1 MWQGCTDQGHVGPIS
16 KVIKKEGGSLGR
28 RKSIRSV
35 GFSIFRNRE
44 IHEIFLDMGT
54 LPPIFE
60 EVHMQPPYATTE
72 GRHRT
77 ITKCPLLL
85 VVNITFK

>member
-54 LPPIFE
+54 LTQCSTLKSDL
-60 EVHMQPPYATTE
+60 VHQLRQIY
-72 GRHRT
+72 
-77 ITKCPLLL
+77 
-85 VVNITFK
+85 